1 MKKTSSLKNNQTDPT
16 FELEGRI
23 QGGIPKR
30 GDPTSEKSN
39 SNNDLRKKE
48 VWISVQEGGILL
60 GITARVVR
68 KNIKKGKYTT
78 KKVHGNGGIQYR
90 ILLSSLPEPAQKKY
104 WKEKLSIDKPEP
116 QEHMAIGETE
126 LEIYSR
132 QPAWAREFHDRWNS
146 ILTETEGMSR
156 TELDIYIS
164 AYKEK
169 YPGDKISYGSVMR
182 RRKDVREKGK
192 LSLIPGY
199 GKRAGRTEVKEEWLK
214 VYAGL
219 FLTEDKRSVNTCWE
233 QAFMEARKVD
243 GDLIKNNFPSPS
255 TFDKA
260 LKSKVSKSSIY
271 LYRYGYSAWN
281 KKFGYYVDRDH
292 SDVYPGMCYVSD
304 HAQIDVGVE
313 IQNGKTKKI
322 CFPWVTAF
330 RDLKSG
336 KWVGWLIHPE
346 APNSDHIL
354 MSFYTAAKDFGIP
367 LDVMIDNGKDYRCY
381 AFSGGRVKTTFVKPE
396 ITEDN
401 KRMARA
407 VLSYLGINVHFC
419 IVENAQAKPI
429 ERDFLKIKEW
439 LSKNLPGYR
448 GGNIKERPEKLQQE
462 IKDGAILKWDEF
474 APLFDRFIV
483 ERFNRKK
490 VDGKILKGMCPDELW
505 EKECQ
510 VKRVTSLESLKLFCM
525 RSSGVV
531 SIGRIGIKDSE
542 TGFHYWG
549 EWMSPLKGRKVYM
562 RRDVKKYQE
571 AYVFDAEPAPGA
583 LDFGYLGKATIKER
597 VSAIISPDNDIER
610 NKLKEEIARRR
621 RDLKIAKD
629 VEIRGKELSY
639 QDRLS
644 NMEEIVKLENEERGY
659 IPSGEGPKITE
670 VVRTPMDKVIKQLR
684 EEKAEKPK
692 SKFIY
697 KPGPIVD
704 EEKIPIFAFRCDRER
719 YLKKRAEEKARREAE
734 NQ

>member
-1 MKKTSSLKNNQTDPT
+1 MSKGKKLPTLGMEGGQKGGQDFNSCPPNKEPNNNKALCKNDIWLSVHEAGQFLNA
-16 FELEGRI
+16 
-23 QGGIPKR
+23 PKR
-30 GDPTSEKSN
+30 TIKYYC
-39 SNNDLRKKE
+39 
-48 VWISVQEGGILL
+48 
-60 GITARVVR
+60 
-68 KNIKKGKYTT
+68 KKGKYITQ
-78 KKVHGNGGIQYR
+78 KVHGNGGLQYR
-90 ILLSSLPEPAQKKY
+90 ILLSSLPESAQKKY
-104 WKEKLSIDKPEP
+104 WKEKLSIDKPKP
-116 QEHMAIGETE
+116 QFHMAIGETE

-132 QPAWAREFHDRWNS
+132 QPAWARKFYDRWNN
-146 ILTETEGMSR
+146 ILIETEGMSR
-156 TELDIYIS
+156 TELDIYID

-169 YPGDKISYGSVMR
+169 YPEDKISYGSIMR
-182 RRKDVREKGK
+182 RKKEVREKGK
-192 LSLIPGY
+192 LSLLPGY

-233 QAFMEARKVD
+233 QAFMEARKTE
-243 GDLIKNNFPSPS
+243 GDLVRNNFPSPS

-260 LKSKVSKSSIY
+260 LKSRVGKSSIY

-281 KKFGYYVDRDH
+281 KKFGYYVDRDM

-304 HAQIDVGVE
+304 HAQIDVAVE
-313 IQNGKTKKI
+313 VAKGKKP

-336 KWVGWLIHPE
+336 KWVGWLLHPE
-346 APNSDHIL
+346 APNSDHIF
-354 MSFYTAAKDFGIP
+354 MSFYIAAKNFGIP
-367 LDVMIDNGKDYRCY
+367 LHVVIDNGKDYRCH
-381 AFSGGRVKTTFVKPE
+381 AFSGGRVRSTTVKPE
-396 ITEDN
+396 VTEES
-401 KRMARA
+401 KRVARS
-407 VLSYLGINVHFC
+407 VLSYLGVNVHFC
-419 IVENAQAKPI
+419 DPFNAQAKPI
-429 ERDFLKIKEW
+429 ERDFLKVKEW
-439 LSKNLPGYR
+439 FSKNLPGYR
-448 GGNIKERPEKLQQE
+448 GGHIKERPEKLKKE
-462 IKDGAILKWDEF
+462 IESGSILKWDEF
-474 APLFDRFIV
+474 SDLLDKFIV

-525 RSSGVV
+525 RSSGTV

-571 AYVFDAEPAPGA
+571 AYVFDAEAAFGA
-583 LDFGYLGKATIKER
+583 LDFGYLGKAIIKER
-597 VSAIISPDNDIER
+597 VSAIISSDDDIER
-610 NKLKEEIARRR
+610 GKLKEEIARKR

-629 VEIRGKELSY
+629 VEIRGKEISY
-639 QDRLS
+639 QDRLA
-644 NMEEIVKLENEERGY
+644 NMEEIVRLENEERGY

-670 VVRTPMDKVIKQLR
+670 VVRTPMDEVIKKLK

-692 SKFIY
+692 PEYIY

-704 EEKIPIFAFRCDRER
+704 EDEDPIFLFKYDRDKW
-719 YLKKRAEEKARREAE
+719 LKEKAEKARREAE